1 MPDARA
7 KRRRQRRQEQLEAAD
22 LEKVSGFAVK
32 THMVT
37 GAAIGGV
44 AALVLANVRWPE
56 KSYVLT
62 PQETAMTLG
71 GGALGAF
78 IMGCRKILGNLEADA
93 PTEARHELR
102 RARLQG
108 IAGGVVARI
117 ALAVAAILLAD
128 RPMQIIA
135 GLAAISVCPFTGYA
149 VWPVVIL
156 IVELI
161 RRPDP
166 KKESVAPN
174 CRITR
179 NTPQGS

>member
-7 KRRRQRRQEQLEAAD
+7 RRRRKQRRDQQEVAD
-22 LEKVSGFAVK
+22 VEKISGFAVK

-44 AALVLANVRWPE
+44 AALVLANVLWPE
-56 KSYVLT
+56 NSYVLT

-93 PTEARHELR
+93 PAEARRELR
-102 RARLQG
+102 WARLQG
-108 IAGGVVARI
+108 IAGGVVAGI

-128 RPMQIIA
+128 HPMQIIA

-161 RRPDP
+161 RHQDP
-166 KKESVAPN
+166 KKN
-174 CRITR
+174 
-179 NTPQGS
+179 Q